1 MEYTQDVVN
10 SCLGTR
16 PHLYFERIQSTMDAA
31 REWLVDGAPHG
42 AIVITGEQTAGRGRM
57 GRSWLTPNGSALTMS
72 VILRPKSGLVL
83 PQVSMLGGLAVLD
96 ALASLGLRNLFL
108 KWPNDI
114 LINGKKVCG
123 VLVETAWDGVY
134 LRGAILG
141 IGLNVSGG
149 FENPGIAEI
158 ATTVA
163 EALGTVPDPARVLKA
178 IADNLDARL
187 PDLGIPA
194 MLFDAWRARLG
205 TIGQRVRVEGS
216 SAFEGVAEDVN
227 TMGALLVRADDGQ
240 LRTVLAG
247 DVRVR
252 PAQP

>member
-1 MEYTQDVVN
+1 MQYTLAVVS
-10 SCLGTR
+10 SCLGPR
-16 PHLYFERIQSTMDAA
+16 PYRYFERIRSTMDAA
-31 REWLVDGAPHG
+31 REWLTEGAPHG
-42 AIVITGEQTAGRGRM
+42 GLVITGEQTAGRGRM
-57 GRSWLTPNGSALTMS
+57 GRSWLIPDGCALAMS
-72 VILRPKSGLVL
+72 VILRPANGTAL

-96 ALASLGLRNLFL
+96 ALASLGLGGLFL

-114 LINGKKVCG
+114 LIGDKKVCG

-141 IGLNVSGG
+141 IGLNVSGE
-149 FENPGIAEI
+149 FDKPEIAAI
-158 ATTVA
+158 ATTIA
-163 EALGTVPDPARVLKA
+163 EALGRPADAAQVLRA
-178 IADNLDARL
+178 VIQSLEARL
-187 PDLGIPA
+187 ADLDTPI
-194 MLFDAWRARLG
+194 MFDAWRARLG

-252 PAQP
+252 PAQT

>member
-1 MEYTQDVVN
+1 
-10 SCLGTR
+10 
-16 PHLYFERIQSTMDAA
+16 
-31 REWLVDGAPHG
+31 
-42 AIVITGEQTAGRGRM
+42 
-57 GRSWLTPNGSALTMS
+57 
-72 VILRPKSGLVL
+72 
-83 PQVSMLGGLAVLD
+83 MLGGLAVLD
-96 ALASLGLRNLFL
+96 ALDSLGLRGLFL

-114 LINGKKVCG
+114 LIGDKKVCG

-134 LRGAILG
+134 LHGAILG
-141 IGLNVSGG
+141 IGLNVSGR
-149 FENPGIAEI
+149 FDEPEIAAT

-163 EALGTVPDPARVLKA
+163 EALGRPADAGQVLRA
-178 IADNLDARL
+178 VVRHLDLRL
-187 PDLGIPA
+187 PDLGTAA
-194 MLFDAWRARLG
+194 MFDAWRARLG

-252 PAQP
+252 PARP